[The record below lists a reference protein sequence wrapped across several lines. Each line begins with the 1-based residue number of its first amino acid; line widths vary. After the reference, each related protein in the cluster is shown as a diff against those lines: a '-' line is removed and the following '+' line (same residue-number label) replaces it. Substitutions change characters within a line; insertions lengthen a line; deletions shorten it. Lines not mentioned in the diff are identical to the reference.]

1 MNLILKIAW
10 RNVCRHKSKS
20 IIIGVILFLG
30 AFIMTVGNGIA
41 GGMNKGLRDN
51 IVNCFT
57 GDIVLVSDKQ
67 ENDDVFLGFMGKAV
81 EPIYNYPDIRRV
93 LEKQGFVERYLPAG
107 KNTAMVI
114 NEDDGA
120 PAFAYLLGVD
130 FGKYNAMFPNNLKP
144 VEGRLLDD
152 GQKGSVVTTGARKQ
166 IFSVTN
172 SWLVARG
179 DSLHSANLT
188 PEAKADRAS
197 LSIKNDIVFMGMNDD
212 NSTHD
217 IRLPV
222 SGIIRYKALNSIWG
236 HFVLVDIESYRQCLG
251 YFAANE
257 KTVELQPAE
266 KALLSMDDGNLDK
279 MFSDESF
286 MVKNPKARILSTSS
300 AGAATIAEPPKAD
313 LESGA
318 YNLVFVM
325 LKKNIPL
332 NHAVSELNKAMSENH
347 CGVRAVPW
355 NKATGSIGSMALIIK
370 GALFLFVAFLFV
382 VAIIVIVNTLSMA
395 ALERTTEI
403 GMMRAVGAKKGFI
416 SSMFLGE
423 TTLLAAGF
431 GGIGIAA
438 GTIAVQVISAFH
450 LKSENDMIQLLFGGD
465 TLRPLLSAPDL
476 GITVLQLA
484 LVTVLAVIYP
494 LAVARGIM
502 PLDAIARD

>member
-10 RNVCRHKSKS
+10 RNVCRHKGKS

-67 ENDDVFLGFMGKAV
+67 ENDDVFIGFMGKAV

-93 LEKQGFVERYLPAG
+93 LEKQHFVKRYLPAG

-130 FGKYNAMFPNNLKP
+130 FGKYNAMFPDNLKP
-144 VEGRLLDD
+144 VEGQLLDD

-172 SWLVARG
+172 SWLIARG

-188 PEAKADRAS
+188 TEAKADRAS
-197 LSIKNDIVFMGMNDD
+197 LTIKNDIVFMGMNDD
-212 NSTHD
+212 NSSHD

-257 KTVELQPAE
+257 KAVELPAAQ

-279 MFSDESF
+279 MFSEESF
-286 MVKNPKARILSTSS
+286 VVKNQKSCKPAAAPARAIK
-300 AGAATIAEPPKAD
+300 GEEPPKAD

-318 YNLVFVM
+318 YNLVFV
-325 LKKNIPL
+325 LLRKNVPL
-332 NHAVSELNKAMSENH
+332 ARAESDLNKAMAEHH

-370 GALFLFVAFLFV
+370 GALFLFVAFLFI

-403 GMMRAVGAKKGFI
+403 GMMRAVGARKGFI

-423 TTLLAAGF
+423 TGLLAAGF
-431 GGIGIAA
+431 GGFGIAA
-438 GTIAVQVISAFH
+438 GTMIVQAISALH
-450 LKSENDMIQLLFGGD
+450 LHSENDMIQLLFGGD
-465 TLRPLLSAPDL
+465 TLRPILTAPDL
-476 GITVLQLA
+476 GITIVQLVV
-484 LVTVLAVIYP
+484 VTVLAVIYP
-494 LAVARGIM
+494 LTVARGIM